1 MIGKNKG
8 YKLVSQNDFPKV
20 TIGKTIR
27 IPKDSFNQY
36 MKRYLYKDIE
46 L

>member
-8 YKLVSQNDFPKV
+8 YKLVSENDFPKII
-20 TIGKTIR
+20 IGNTIR
-27 IPKDSFNQY
+27 IPKDAFNQY
-36 MKRYLYKDIE
+36 LKRYLYKTIE